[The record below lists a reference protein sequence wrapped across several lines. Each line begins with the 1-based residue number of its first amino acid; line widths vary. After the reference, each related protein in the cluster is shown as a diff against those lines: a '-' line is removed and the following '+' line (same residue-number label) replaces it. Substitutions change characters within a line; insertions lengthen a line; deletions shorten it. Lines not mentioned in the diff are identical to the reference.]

1 MIALVIRLN
10 DITVVAQ
17 DFSKFK
23 DECVSKIGQSDTERF
38 EGILDNYFKQLI
50 EQANMQAEVVAL
62 FIIRSD
68 I

>member
-1 MIALVIRLN
+1 VY
-10 DITVVAQ
+10 
-17 DFSKFK
+17 
-23 DECVSKIGQSDTERF
+23 KIGEPDTERF